1 MKRFALIAMT
11 ALALMACEDKKTD
24 TKTYDPAAKNGT
36 TTTTATMTATAT
48 TPPAPTAVS
57 INDSDIA
64 TPADFEEAAEKS
76 IDKKNYKTEL
86 TTLETDIAKD

>member
-1 MKRFALIAMT
+1 MKRFALLAVALF
-11 ALALMACEDKKTD
+11 ALAACDDKKTD
-24 TKTYDPAAKNGT
+24 TKPEDPTAKN
-36 TTTTATMTATAT
+36 ATSATAT
-48 TPPAPTAVS
+48 GAETAKPPTPQAVS
-57 INDSDIA
+57 INDSDIS